1 MKKRSYIAWFK
12 EIGKNDVSLV
22 GGKGANLGELF
33 NAQVPVPNGFIVT
46 VNAYFEFV
54 NQTGV
59 KEEIKRIIEITN
71 IQNPSELQT
80 ASARIKK
87 LIQQTPIPEKIALQ
101 IMKAYNK
108 LGSLGGLKQALVAV
122 RSSATAEDLPEA
134 SFAGQQETFLN
145 VRGEVNVVNRVRD
158 CWASLFTPRAI
169 FYRGEKKFD
178 QFQVGIAVPVQ
189 KMVQSEVSG
198 VMFTI
203 NPITNNKK
211 EIIIEAV
218 WGLGETIVQGLA
230 TPDHYVIEKD
240 TLKIKEARVSKQTT
254 QLKRERGKNITASVP
269 KAKQRLQKLNSAQI
283 IKLAKLG
290 LKIHQLYFYPQDI
303 EWALEKG
310 QLYIVQTRPVTTI
323 QNDYKEKK
331 NKEGNEERLILKGQG
346 ASPGIGEG
354 TVRIISSAKQLSKI
368 KKGDVL
374 VTEMTSPDYVPAM
387 KTAAAIITDKGGQ
400 TSHAAI
406 VSRELGIPCVV
417 GTKTATTKL
426 KDGELVRVDGQTG
439 EIYRIEKTLKKK
451 AAVKKKKSQKP
462 VRTATKVYVNLAE
475 PFLASRIAKENVDG
489 VGLLRAEFMI
499 ANIGIHPQKLIQ
511 EGKQEL
517 FIKKLTK
524 DIVKFCKPFSPRP
537 VVYRATD
544 FKTNE
549 YRNLQGGGRFEP
561 KEENPL
567 LGFRGAFRYIST
579 PQVFELELEVIKR
592 VRNKMGLKNLWL
604 MIPFVRTP
612 RELLEVKRVISSAG
626 LARSPSFKL
635 WMMVEIPSN
644 VILLKEF
651 IKVGIDGISI
661 GSNDLTMLT
670 LGLDR
675 DNDEIAGEFDERN
688 KAVLWMIRRTIKTA
702 NHYGITSSIC
712 GQAPSNYPD
721 LVEKLVRWGITS
733 ISVNPDMIESTRDT
747 IHWAEKRVM
756 KGAR

>member
-254 QLKRERGKNITASVP
+254 QLKRERGKNITAPVP

-462 VRTATKVYVNLAE
+462 VRTATKVY
-475 PFLASRIAKENVDG
+475 
-489 VGLLRAEFMI
+489 GLL
-499 ANIGIHPQKLIQ
+499 PKST
-511 EGKQEL
+511 
-517 FIKKLTK
+517 LT
-524 DIVKFCKPFSPRP
+524 
-537 VVYRATD
+537 
-544 FKTNE
+544 
-549 YRNLQGGGRFEP
+549 
-561 KEENPL
+561 
-567 LGFRGAFRYIST
+567 
-579 PQVFELELEVIKR
+579 
-592 VRNKMGLKNLWL
+592 WL
-604 MIPFVRTP
+604 SLSW
-612 RELLEVKRVISSAG
+612 LLE
-626 LARSPSFKL
+626 
-635 WMMVEIPSN
+635 
-644 VILLKEF
+644 
-651 IKVGIDGISI
+651 
-661 GSNDLTMLT
+661 
-670 LGLDR
+670 
-675 DNDEIAGEFDERN
+675 
-688 KAVLWMIRRTIKTA
+688 
-702 NHYGITSSIC
+702 
-712 GQAPSNYPD
+712 
-721 LVEKLVRWGITS
+721 
-733 ISVNPDMIESTRDT
+733 
-747 IHWAEKRVM
+747 
-756 KGAR
+756 